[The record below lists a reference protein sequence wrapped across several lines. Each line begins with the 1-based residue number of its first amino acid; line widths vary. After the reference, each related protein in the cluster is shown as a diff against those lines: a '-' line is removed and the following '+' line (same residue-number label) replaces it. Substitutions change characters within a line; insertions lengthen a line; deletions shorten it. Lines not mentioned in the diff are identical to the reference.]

1 MPYHEHLPE
10 ATLLVG
16 RFSSR
21 CNACG
26 KECLPSEDAHNSAVG
41 YNASP
46 GDKGCGITWTHVQ
59 STYLGEFMETG
70 VRNLRPDL
78 EFIPI
83 KLPEPPSA

>member
-1 MPYHEHLPE
+1 MSYHEYLPE

-16 RFSSR
+16 TFSSR

-26 KECLPSEDAHNSAVG
+26 EACVAGEDAHDSAVG
-41 YNASP
+41 YNVSP
-46 GDKGCGITWTHVQ
+46 DDKGCGITWTHVCPI
-59 STYLGEFMETG
+59 YLGEHMEAG